1 MSIEPFFPTAQELI
15 PFTMAGC
22 QGQVAVYY
30 GPNRDVVKAGFD
42 ALPGIPFSITLC
54 EGYPAMQ
61 AQIESYA
68 GAGYRMICGWIQ
80 IVTREELASAGQDWA
95 NARRSCSVD
104 VAPAM
109 SEIGLPFAVFGALPS
124 FFDAPC
130 RNLGNSVALKWTA
143 DTFLTTTP
151 FKSRDEEITRLLGFR
166 WGYYEY
172 APDLEKPVAVLP
184 LEVTGVE
191 VWNGHLPFLRQE
203 FAAWKFKE
211 A

>member
-1 MSIEPFFPTAQELI
+1 MTIKPFFPKAQKLI
-15 PFTMAGC
+15 PFTLAGC

-42 ALPGIPFSITLC
+42 ALPGIPFPIALC

-95 NARRSCSVD
+95 DARRPCSVD

-130 RNLGNSVALKWTA
+130 RNLGKSAALKWTA

-151 FKSRDEEITRLLGFR
+151 FRSRDEEITWLLGFR

-184 LEVTGVE
+184 LQATGVE
-191 VWNGHLPFLRQE
+191 AWNAHLPFLRQE